1 MIIFLWRSRSPQ
13 NYLQTVVEQNWCMLA
28 HYLLFSITVIRCLV
42 MIYFDLVPRNFHP
55 RISAQLL
62 FQLSFHSPPLFFACL
77 SVHLSVN
84 MSCKGNSYL
93 TDRSILMKLY
103 TLTVTLY
110 GPRMCIKEDYHVQ
123 NYFKGDNQQCS
134 VGGASFCDL
143 TDSSSYNMHV
153 TIDDFK
159 SVGGHNKN
167 IMVTMIIAYTL
178 NKQSLSR
185 YIVDEIAVQL

>member
-13 NYLQTVVEQNWCMLA
+13 NYLKTFVGQSWCMLA
-28 HYLLFSITVIRCLV
+28 HYLLFSITVICCLG
-42 MIYFDLVPRNFHP
+42 MIYFDLVLRNFLP

-62 FQLSFHSPPLFFACL
+62 KQLSFHSPPFFACL
-77 SVHLSVN
+77 SVHLSVD

-103 TLTVTLY
+103 TLAVTLY
-110 GPRMCIKEDYHVQ
+110 GPRMCIKEDNHVR
-123 NYFKGDNQQCS
+123 NFFKGDNQQCS

-143 TDSSSYNMHV
+143 TDSSSNNMHV

-159 SVGGHNKN
+159 SVGGHNKKD
-167 IMVTMIIAYTL
+167 MVTMIIAYTL